1 MIETQIVITHTNWQT
16 MDTKS
21 ISMSVR
27 KLQNRIVNAKKAG
40 RIRMVKKLQK
50 LLVKSFNARLLAVK
64 RVSENKGKKTAGV
77 DGKLLDTN
85 RKKDRCVEELKI
97 DLSTYKS
104 QPLKRIEIPKKKWK
118 DETTRNTYNV

>member
-21 ISMSVR
+21 ISLSVR

-40 RIRMVKKLQK
+40 RVRMVKKLQK
-50 LLVKSFNARLLAVK
+50 LLVKSFNARVLAVK

-85 RKKDRCVEELKI
+85 RKKDKCVEELKI

-104 QPLKRIEIPKKKWK
+104 
-118 DETTRNTYNV
+118 